1 MDIPFADALD
11 KLKKALAERG
21 FRIFAIID
29 HREAARSVGMEMNPA
44 SVILFGNP
52 EKGTVIMR
60 ETPAVAIDL
69 PSKILVSGNG
79 KTTIYF
85 SRMGYLKERHSLK
98 GVDEIARNFDDKVIK
113 ILREIS

>member
-1 MDIPFADALD
+1 M
-11 KLKKALAERG
+11 KKALTEHG
-21 FRIFAIID
+21 FKIFGIID
-29 HREAARSVGMEMNPA
+29 HREAAKSVGMEMNPA

-60 ETPAVAIDL
+60 ETPTAAIDL

-85 SRMGYLKERHSLK
+85 SRMEYLKERHGLK
-98 GVDEIARNFDDKVIK
+98 GFDEIARNFDDNVIK
-113 ILREIS
+113 ILREIR